1 MEADCLKG
9 VDANPMSLAGR
20 RVLVTGA
27 SSGIGRATA
36 VLAAALG
43 ARVVLTGRREDELS
57 RTREAMAC
65 PDGHLVV
72 VGDLKDA
79 AFVDELAARAVA
91 DGKLDGFVHAAGV
104 CPVVP
109 IGVVGPAMLADAMAV
124 GYGAFILL
132 MRRLSRKGFSNDG
145 FSAVA
150 VSSVSASAG
159 WPGGSLYAGGK
170 GALDAAV
177 RALAVELAPRR
188 IRVNAVCPSHIRT
201 PLFEKLT
208 AGADESA
215 KAALIAKQPL
225 GLGEPE
231 QVASAACF
239 LLSGAASF
247 VTGACLPVDG
257 GYLAQ

>member
-1 MEADCLKG
+1 MEADGLKG
-9 VDANPMSLAGR
+9 ADANPMSLAGR

-43 ARVVLTGRREDELS
+43 ARVVLTGRREAELS
-57 RTREAMAC
+57 RTRDTMDSS
-65 PDGHLVV
+65 DGHLVV
-72 VGDLKDA
+72 VGDLRDA
-79 AFVDELAARAVA
+79 AFVDDLAARATA

-104 CPVVP
+104 CPVAP
-109 IGVVGPAMLADAMAV
+109 VGAVRSAMLADSMSV
-124 GYGAFILL
+124 GYEAFMLL
-132 MRRLSRKGFSNDG
+132 MRWLARKNMSNDG

-231 QVASAACF
+231 QVASAICF
-239 LLSGAASF
+239 LLSEAASF
-247 VTGACLPVDG
+247 ITGVSLPVDG

>member
-1 MEADCLKG
+1 MT
-9 VDANPMSLAGR
+9 ANPMSLSGR

-43 ARVVLTGRREDELS
+43 ARVVLTGRRSDALA
-57 RTREAMAC
+57 RTRAAMER
-65 PDGHLVV
+65 PDEHLAVS
-72 VGDLKDA
+72 GDLRDA

-91 DGKLDGFVHAAGV
+91 DGKLDGFVHAAGS
-104 CPVVP
+104 CQIAPV
-109 IGVVGPAMLADAMAV
+109 GVVGSAMLADAMSV
-124 GYGAFILL
+124 GYGAFMLL
-132 MRRLSRKGFSNDG
+132 MRRLSRKVASDDG

-150 VSSVSASAG
+150 VSSVSAEAG
-159 WPGGSLYAGGK
+159 WPGGSLYAGNK
-170 GALDAAV
+170 GALNAAV

-201 PLFEKLT
+201 PLFEALT
-208 AGADESA
+208 AGADEA
-215 KAALIAKQPL
+215 ARAALVAKQPL

-231 QVASAACF
+231 QVASAICF
-239 LLSGAASF
+239 LLSDAASF
-247 VTGACLPVDG
+247 VTGAWLPVDG